1 MPAPTTSSTYR
12 RTGVTTKITAAVGLA
27 ALVAVLVGVLGLRS
41 LGHTAEATD
50 SMYRDELVGTAEV
63 ESMRAD
69 FFAIRLSGTNYAVAT
84 DPADRANYLS
94 SRNTSYSELAD
105 AADRYLGTH
114 PSDAGRAL
122 VQQVLDGIDDYEA
135 GMVTLDSL
143 ADAGDLT
150 AWSEAREATISP
162 IAKTVMAR
170 LDELAAQRQQTAAD
184 SAAQATAEYRSTRL
198 LLAVVLTV
206 GVAAA
211 LVVGRSVARGI
222 TGGLRRVQ
230 STAEGLAAGD
240 LTRTAGV
247 TSRDEVGA
255 TAAALDGAVVELR
268 TVLTS
273 VTATADAV
281 AASAE
286 ELSAS
291 SAQIAAAAEETATQS
306 EVVSGAAGEVSRNVA
321 TVAAGAE
328 EMGASIREISQNAS
342 GAARAAA
349 DAVAEARATDATI
362 ARLGTS
368 SEEIG
373 AVVKTITAIA
383 AQTHLLALNA
393 TIEAARAGEAG
404 RGFAVV
410 AGEVKDLAAETARA
424 TEDIARRVETI
435 QADTSGV
442 VAAIDRIQAVVG
454 QVDAFQLTIA
464 SAVEEQTA
472 TTNEMARSV
481 QQAAGGSTEIART
494 ISGVSAAAGD
504 TTQALSQTRG
514 AVAELAR
521 MSAELRSGVARF
533 TL

>member
-1 MPAPTTSSTYR
+1 VPAPTTSSAFH
-12 RTGVTTKITAAVGLA
+12 RTGVTTKITAVVGLA

-41 LGHTAEATD
+41 LGHTAQATD

-69 FFAIRLSGTNYAVAT
+69 FYAIRLSGTNYAVAT
-84 DPADRANYLS
+84 DPAVRATYLT
-94 SRNTSYSELAD
+94 SRDTAYTDLAA
-105 AADRYLGTH
+105 AADRFLGTH

-122 VQQVLDGIDDYEA
+122 VQQVLGGIDDYKA
-135 GMVTLDSL
+135 GMVTLDAL
-143 ADAGDLT
+143 ADAGDLS
-150 AWSEAREATISP
+150 AWSAAREATISP
-162 IAKTVMAR
+162 VAKGVMAQ
-170 LDELAAQRQQTAAD
+170 LDELAAQRRQAAAD
-184 SAAQATAEYRSTRL
+184 SAAEATAQYGSTRL
-198 LLAVVLTV
+198 LLGVVLAV

-211 LVVGRSVARGI
+211 LVVGRLVARGI

-230 STAEGLAAGD
+230 WTAEGLAAGD

-255 TAAALDGAVVELR
+255 TAAALDDAVAELR

-286 ELSAS
+286 E
-291 SAQIAAAAEETATQS
+291 TATRS
-306 EVVSGAAGEVSRNVA
+306 EVVTDAAGEVSRNVA

-383 AQTHLLALNA
+383 AQTNLLALNA

-410 AGEVKDLAAETARA
+410 AGEVKELAAETARA
-424 TEDIARRVETI
+424 TEDIARRVESI
-435 QADTSGV
+435 QTDTSGV
-442 VAAIDRIQAVVG
+442 VAAIDRIQTVVG

-521 MSAELRSGVARF
+521 MSADLRSDVARF